1 MANQRRHTARFKFE
15 TVMESLRGE
24 KTKAE
29 ICRERNLTK
38 SLLWK
43 WEQAFLERGPA
54 VFENDQAQEQA
65 LAERNERI
73 ADLER
78 LVGRLTLENDVL
90 KKSETWLAANR
101 RRSER

>member
-1 MANQRRHTARFKFE
+1 MAKQRRHSAQFKFE

-24 KTKAE
+24 KTKSE

-43 WEQAFLERGPA
+43 WEQAFLEQGPT
-54 VFENDQAQEQA
+54 VFENDQAQQRA
-65 LAERNERI
+65 LAEREERI

-78 LVGRLTLENDVL
+78 MVGRLTMENEIL
-90 KKSETWLAANR
+90 KKSETWLRYKR
-101 RRSER
+101 RKNER